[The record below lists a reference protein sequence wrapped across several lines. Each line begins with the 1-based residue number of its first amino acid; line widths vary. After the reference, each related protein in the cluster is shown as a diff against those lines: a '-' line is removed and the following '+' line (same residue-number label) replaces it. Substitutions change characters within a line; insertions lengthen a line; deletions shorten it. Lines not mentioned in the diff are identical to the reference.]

1 MYLCL
6 CKGIRECD
14 LKEVARGRCLAAQHL
29 IRTFG
34 LDDDECCGRCAENVQ
49 QWVAIARA
57 QPEQKPL

>member
-14 LKEVARGRCLAAQHL
+14 LKEVARDSSLAPQHL

-34 LDDDECCGRCAENVQ
+34 LDDDKCCGRCAKNIDE
-49 QWVAIARA
+49 WVALART
-57 QPEQKPL
+57 ELE